1 MKLRNI
7 ILMTASIAMTACSKQ
22 AVPTAIPEDAKIEQQ
37 VEELLS
43 KMDLDAKIGQM
54 TELAI
59 DVLGETING
68 EFQLDEAKLHK
79 AIAEYKVGSF
89 LNAPGPVAQ
98 SPEKWNEII
107 GRIQELSMAEI
118 GIPCIYGL
126 DQNHGTTY
134 TLGGTLFPQNINMG
148 AAFNPDL
155 TYEAAR
161 VTAYETRASNCPWT
175 YSPTVD
181 MARDPR
187 WPRVWENYGE
197 DCLVNAIMG
206 STAVRGFQGDD
217 PNHIPTD
224 RIATSVKH
232 YMGYSMPRTGKDR
245 TPAYI
250 SVSELREKCF
260 APFKACVEAGALTI
274 MVNSGS
280 INGKPVHAD
289 RELLTQWLKE
299 DLGWDGMLITDWSDI
314 NNLYTREH
322 VAANKKEAIEMAINA
337 GIDMAMEPYD
347 LNYCTLLKELV
358 QEKKIPMSRIDD
370 AVRRVLRLKFRLGLF
385 DHPNTLLKDYPL
397 FGSKEHALIA
407 LHAAE
412 ESEVLLK
419 NKDNILPL
427 PQGKKLLVTGPNANS
442 MRCLN
447 GGWSYSW
454 QGHLTDRFADKYN
467 TIYEAICNKFG
478 ADHVRLEQGVTYKPE
493 GAYMEENEPEIEKA
507 VAAARNVD
515 IIIACIGENSYCE
528 TPGNLSEL
536 AISANQSKL
545 VKALAATGKPI
556 ILILNEGRPRI
567 INELEPLA
575 DAVIDILLPGNYGG
589 DALANILAGDVNPSA
604 KMPYTY
610 PRHEINEL
618 EPLADAVIDIL
629 LPGNYGGDA
638 LANILAGDVNPSA
651 KMPYTYPRHEAALT
665 TYDYRVSEEM
675 DKMEG
680 AYDYNAVVSVQWPF
694 GYGLSYTTFEYS
706 NFQTDKSSFT
716 TGDDLHF
723 SIDVTNTG
731 KYAGKE
737 VVMLFSSDLVA
748 SFEYSNFQT
757 DKSSF
762 TTGDDLHFSIDVTNT
777 GKYAGKEV
785 VMLFSSD
792 LVASLTPENRRLR
805 AFKKVELQPG
815 ETQTVTLSIKS
826 SDLAFVNSDGQWV
839 LEQGDFR
846 MQCGNQVLTITYK

>member
-98 SPEKWNEII
+98 SPEKWNKII

-161 VTAYETRASNCPWT
+161 VTANETRASNCPWT

-217 PNHIPTD
+217 PNHIPAD

-260 APFKACVEAGALTI
+260 APFRACVEAGALTI

-299 DLGWDGMLITDWSDI
+299 DLGWDGMLITDWADI

-454 QGHLTDRFADKYN
+454 QGHLTDKYN

-536 AISANQSKL
+536 AISASQSKL

-567 INELEPLA
+567 
-575 DAVIDILLPGNYGG
+575 
-589 DALANILAGDVNPSA
+589 
-604 KMPYTY
+604 
-610 PRHEINEL
+610 INEL

-716 TGDDLHF
+716 TGD
-723 SIDVTNTG
+723 G
-731 KYAGKE
+731 
-737 VVMLFSSDLVA
+737 
-748 SFEYSNFQT
+748 
-757 DKSSF
+757 
-762 TTGDDLHFSIDVTNT
+762 LHFSIDVTNT

-815 ETQTVTLSIKS
+815 ETQTVTLSIKG

-846 MQCGNQVLTITYK
+846 MQCGNQVVTITYK

>member
-217 PNHIPTD
+217 PNHIPAD

-260 APFKACVEAGALTI
+260 APFRACV
-274 MVNSGS
+274 VNSGS

-299 DLGWDGMLITDWSDI
+299 DLGWDGMLITDWADI

-536 AISANQSKL
+536 AISASQSKL

-567 INELEPLA
+567 
-575 DAVIDILLPGNYGG
+575 
-589 DALANILAGDVNPSA
+589 
-604 KMPYTY
+604 
-610 PRHEINEL
+610 INEL

-716 TGDDLHF
+716 TGD
-723 SIDVTNTG
+723 G
-731 KYAGKE
+731 
-737 VVMLFSSDLVA
+737 
-748 SFEYSNFQT
+748 
-757 DKSSF
+757 
-762 TTGDDLHFSIDVTNT
+762 LHFSIDVTNT

-815 ETQTVTLSIKS
+815 ETQTVTLSIKG

-846 MQCGNQVLTITYK
+846 MQCGNQVVTITYK